1 MNTAKL
7 YSVSVVVLVSLGIA
21 CAQQTDPNAG
31 KPSVFLENNR
41 YKPPKPSNARI
52 IQGMVKD
59 QADNPVA
66 GAIVQLKNVKSSKV
80 VDFATKDDGKYAFR
94 DLFLDNDYELLAKRG
109 DLTTPVKKVSIYDTR
124 KEVTI
129 NFKLEPAFSH

>member
-7 YSVSVVVLVSLGIA
+7 YSVSFVFLLSLGTVF
-21 CAQQTDPNAG
+21 AQQTDPNTG

-41 YKPPKPSNARI
+41 YKPPKPSNART
-52 IQGMVKD
+52 IQGIVKD

-94 DLFLDNDYELLAKRG
+94 ELYLDADYELLANRG
-109 DLTTPVKKVSIYDTR
+109 NLTTPTR
-124 KEVTI
+124 KVT
-129 NFKLEPAFSH
+129 FYATPKEGT

>member
-7 YSVSVVVLVSLGIA
+7 YSVSFLLLTSFGIV
-21 CAQQTDPNAG
+21 CAQQTDPNTG

-41 YKPPKPSNARI
+41 YKPPKPSNART
-52 IQGMVKD
+52 IQGIVKD

-94 DLFLDNDYELLAKRG
+94 ELYLDADYELLAKRG
-109 DLTTPVKKVSIYDTR
+109 TLTTAVKKVTIYDTR

-129 NFKLEPAFSH
+129 NFKLEPPQKQ

>member
-7 YSVSVVVLVSLGIA
+7 YSVSLLVSISAGIA
-21 CAQQTDPNAG
+21 AAQQTDPNAG

-41 YKPPKPSNARI
+41 YKPPKASNARL

-59 QADNPVA
+59 QSDNPVA
-66 GAIVQLKNVKSSKV
+66 GAIVLLKNIKTTKV
-80 VDFATKDDGKYAFR
+80 ITFATKEDGKYTFK
-94 DLFLDNDYELLAKRG
+94 DLFLDADYELLAKHG
-109 DLTTPVKKVSIYDTR
+109 DLTTPVKKLSVYDTR

-129 NFKLEPAFSH
+129 NFKLEPPQKQ

>member
-7 YSVSVVVLVSLGIA
+7 YSVSLTLLLSLGIG

-129 NFKLEPAFSH
+129 NFKLEPPQKQ